1 MIDGVIE
8 CLALKA
14 TETSHLLNLIKNP
27 SQSNLVLCFYL
38 ISHRKTSFMG
48 LSFFVSEISGLT
60 GGFGFYFSEWQI
72 YLGSLLISSYFVI
85 IQLRLLE
92 AKKEYET
99 RIDVALCSLALLF
112 LYLWAVC
119 DAYYFPQTKTI
130 FYNNYANLFVLFH
143 VFVISSFYKPRRLLK
158 RLGDKFRRAWCKSSY
173 NYNCQYL
180 LYTFRH
186 RFANETNQ

>member
-1 MIDGVIE
+1 MIYGILE
-8 CLALKA
+8 CLAPKI
-14 TETSHLLNLIKNP
+14 TEINHLLSPIQNP
-27 SQSNLVLCFYL
+27 SHSNLVLCFYL
-38 ISHRKTSFMG
+38 ISHRKTYLMG
-48 LSFFVSEISGLT
+48 LSFFISEISGLT
-60 GGFGFYFSEWQI
+60 SGFGFYNYGWQI

-158 RLGDKFRRAWCKSSY
+158 RLGDKLRHTWRKSSY